1 MLDNTTLTS
10 TIRKIDAAL
19 KRIREQ
25 YCDNDLPWYLGF
37 SGGKDSTAL
46 IAAVYSA
53 LLSLRRP
60 NKTVTIL
67 YCDTGVEIPI
77 IAEYVRRT
85 LVDISKQAK
94 WDGVPVRT
102 TIVKPQLNDSFFVK
116 VIGNGY
122 PPPTNKFR
130 WCTDRLRIGPVRRI
144 MKSSSKT
151 HSIMLLGT
159 RWEESPER
167 TRTLGRFRLNSDYY
181 FKQAGNAN
189 TTIFAPL
196 ADFSTRQIWDYL
208 HSDGI
213 PTFLNIPALISLYK
227 AANGNKCSGKCSGCA
242 DCTSGRFG
250 CWICTVVR
258 KDRAVTNMVND
269 GYPELTPLLNFRN
282 WIIGIR
288 DKPHLRYKRR
298 RNGDVGLGPFTL
310 RTRREILTRL
320 RKAEQATRWQL
331 LSSTEEK
338 CIKHYWEIDARKKL
352 EIH

>member
-1 MLDNTTLTS
+1 MTATK
-10 TIRKIDAAL
+10 RRIDLAL
-19 KRIREQ
+19 RRIQKLFCE
-25 YCDNDLPWYLGF
+25 NDLPWYLGF

-46 IAAVYSA
+46 VAAVYSA
-53 LLSLRRP
+53 LLSLPRP
-60 NKTVTIL
+60 TKTITIL

-85 LVDISKQAK
+85 LVNISKQADK
-94 WDGVPVRT
+94 DGVPIRA
-102 TIVKPQLNDSFFVK
+102 TIVKPHLNDGFFIK

-144 MKSSSKT
+144 MKSSSNAP
-151 HSIMLLGT
+151 SIMLLGT

-167 TRTLGRFRLNSDYY
+167 TRTLERFRLNGDYY

-189 TTIFAPL
+189 ATIFAPL

-213 PTFLNIPALISLYK
+213 PAFLNIPALDGFYK
-227 AANGNKCSGKCSGCA
+227 AANGKKCSGLCSDCA
-242 DCTSGRFG
+242 DCTSVRFG
-250 CWICTVVR
+250 CWVCTVVR
-258 KDRAVTNMVND
+258 KDRAVTNMVSD
-269 GYPELTPLLNFRN
+269 GYPELAPLLNFRN

-298 RNGDVGLGPFTL
+298 RNGDAGLGPFTL
-310 RTRREILTRL
+310 RTRRAILARL

-331 LSSTEEK
+331 LSSIEEK
-338 CIKHYWEIDARKKL
+338 CIKHYWEIDARKS
-352 EIH
+352 